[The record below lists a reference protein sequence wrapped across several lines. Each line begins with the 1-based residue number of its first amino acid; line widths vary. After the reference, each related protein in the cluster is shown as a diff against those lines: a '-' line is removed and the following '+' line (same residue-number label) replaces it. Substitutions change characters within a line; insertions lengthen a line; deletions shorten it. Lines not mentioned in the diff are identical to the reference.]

1 MFGIIRTKNKK
12 TKQELINDLEKLL
25 ELNRNKDRDY
35 ELIVNM
41 HLLSKR
47 FLSEYRSSLM
57 LDREIAKLRPCTN
70 IEDEI

>member
-47 FLSEYRSSLM
+47 FLSEYRSSLI
-57 LDREIAKLRPCTN
+57 LDREIAELRPCTN